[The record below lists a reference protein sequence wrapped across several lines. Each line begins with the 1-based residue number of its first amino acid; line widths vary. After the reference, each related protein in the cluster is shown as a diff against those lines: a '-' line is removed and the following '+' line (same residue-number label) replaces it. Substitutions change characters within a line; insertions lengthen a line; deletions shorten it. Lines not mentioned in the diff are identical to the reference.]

1 MQPWINYHHL
11 NYFRVIAVEGS
22 VSKAAKKLGVG
33 QSTLSTQ
40 LKVFEETIGTPLFE
54 RRAKRLHLTERG
66 RIALTYANEIFRL
79 GGEMLEVLHDVRRP
93 DKVHVQIGA
102 LDSVPKHAV
111 LELVRKAKKDFD
123 CVISLREGREDDLIR
138 EMLSHKLDL
147 VISNDVPVSAGGRI
161 FSRSLAKVPILVCG
175 VPSFRPLKRGFPE
188 SLNRQPFILP
198 SGSGK
203 LRGDIDQWFRL
214 RNLHPE
220 LIAETQ
226 DTVVQKLLGA
236 EGMGLV
242 TLPHA
247 AAQDLLKSGE
257 LIEIGRLTG
266 VSEEIHLLSATR
278 KIENPVSAR
287 LMKDFRLT

>member
-11 NYFRVIAVEGS
+11 NYFRVIADEGS
-22 VSKAAKKLGVG
+22 VSKAARRLRLG
-33 QSTLSTQ
+33 QSTLSAQ
-40 LKVFEETIGTPLFE
+40 LKTFEETIGAPLFE

-79 GGEMLEVLHDVRRP
+79 GEELLEVLHDVRRP

-102 LDSVPKHAV
+102 LDSVPKHVV
-111 LELVRKAKKDFD
+111 LALVRKARKDFD
-123 CVISLREGREDDLIR
+123 CVISLREGREDELIR

-161 FSRSLAKVPILVCG
+161 YSRSIAKVPVLVCG
-175 VPSFRPLKRGFPE
+175 TPTFRALKRNFPE
-188 SLNRQPFILP
+188 SLDRQPFVLP

-214 RNLHPE
+214 RNLRPE
-220 LIAETQ
+220 LVAETQ
-226 DTVVQKLLGA
+226 DTVVQKLLGK

-242 TLPHA
+242 TLPLA
-247 AAQDLLKSGE
+247 AAQDLLKTGE
-257 LIEIGRLTG
+257 IVEIGRMSG
-266 VSEEIHLLSATR
+266 VAEEIHLLSATR

-287 LMKDFRLT
+287 LMRDFRLT